1 MAEKSATCRF
11 EFPIQRM
18 VLFQLA
24 ICDQWKVYIRVGEP
38 LELIILLPCWLI
50 GQSPMFMLV
59 KSPIVCWSNWWSNI
73 SLCLLSSSR
82 NPHFCWLKSTYAPPN
97 FCWYSIAG
105 ELNIY
110 FQFFDG
116 RLGYPFPSS
125 SPCTGRLNSSCESS
139 LRPSRRARC
148 AWDRGAS
155 SDGDARNTGQYTCDG
170 CRSV

>member
-1 MAEKSATCRF
+1 VESLYSRWRTIGVDHTLAMLAYWSIADVYAGQIPHSLLVQLVKQYLLVFTF
-11 EFPIQRM
+11 KFPKPTFLLTKI
-18 VLFQLA
+18 
-24 ICDQWKVYIRVGEP
+24 YIR
-38 LELIILLPCWLI
+38 
-50 GQSPMFMLV
+50 
-59 KSPIVCWSNWWSNI
+59 
-73 SLCLLSSSR
+73 
-82 NPHFCWLKSTYAPPN
+82 PPN